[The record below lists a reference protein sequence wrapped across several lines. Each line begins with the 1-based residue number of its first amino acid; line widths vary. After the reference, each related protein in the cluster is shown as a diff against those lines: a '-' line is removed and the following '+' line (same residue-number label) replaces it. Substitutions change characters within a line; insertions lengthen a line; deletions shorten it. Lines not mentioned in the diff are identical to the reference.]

1 LIRRGRYHRSRGIRQ
16 TRGKRYRASHDDPAG
31 GSMILFAVS
40 TLSYTDTRTI
50 GWPFLIIIPA
60 ISAASAIAYRLPIHL
75 EQESA
80 DLGSLARREH
90 FLPHL
95 WCSGTPLGSY
105 TAGGPDAAR
114 WFASESTTNAEH
126 VSSES
131 SKAKARAGG
140 PACARRNRE
149 GRDHSR
155 RTLMRT
161 SPRSPSHAPCC
172 PTIGLAQSARVMERL
187 FMRAILWSSADMLT

>member
-1 LIRRGRYHRSRGIRQ
+1 MTYYTGHETIIASGSRPGMARWREQLFAFMHHNAQRPGAYFKISQRASNGNRHRIRDVMCGGRSLIRRGRYHRSRGIRQ

-114 WFASESTTNAEH
+114 WFASESTRNAEH
-126 VSSES
+126 VSSE
-131 SKAKARAGG
+131 
-140 PACARRNRE
+140 
-149 GRDHSR
+149 
-155 RTLMRT
+155 
-161 SPRSPSHAPCC
+161 
-172 PTIGLAQSARVMERL
+172 
-187 FMRAILWSSADMLT
+187 